1 MTAAGN
7 DRSPI
12 GVDADAAV
20 ATGAGGAGGTGG
32 TDPAT
37 LFASIVPESATD
49 WAEATIVGRAQDGDI
64 DSFEILL
71 RRYQAPIYR
80 LAWRMVS
87 DRGDA
92 EDLVQETFVQV
103 WRQLP
108 TLTDPALFRRWLYQ
122 IATRRCLTVLRA
134 RRRRPA
140 RPAAAD
146 DLQTAHDSSQA
157 YRYGDPSHGGEPAV
171 AAQYA
176 AIRRDLDTVL
186 ATLPADQRL
195 CWLLREMHDL
205 SYHDIAQV
213 INLPVATVRG
223 RIARARQNLTK
234 GMSSWR

>member
-1 MTAAGN
+1 MTTAGN
-7 DRSPI
+7 NSPAVAA
-12 GVDADAAV
+12 VDA
-20 ATGAGGAGGTGG
+20 
-32 TDPAT
+32 DPAT
-37 LFASIVPESATD
+37 LLAPVVPESVAE

-64 DSFEILL
+64 DSFAILL

-92 EDLVQETFVQV
+92 EDLVQDTFVQV

-108 TLTDPALFRRWLYQ
+108 ALTDPALFRSWLYQ

-140 RPAAAD
+140 RPTPAD
-146 DLQTAHDSSQA
+146 DLQAAHDTSHIHQH
-157 YRYGDPSHGGEPAV
+157 GEPSHGGEPAA
-171 AAQYA
+171 AAQHA
-176 AIRRDLDTVL
+176 ATRRDLDTVL

-205 SYHDIAQV
+205 SYRDIAHAT
-213 INLPVATVRG
+213 NLPVPTVRG
-223 RIARARQNLTK
+223 HIARARHNLTK